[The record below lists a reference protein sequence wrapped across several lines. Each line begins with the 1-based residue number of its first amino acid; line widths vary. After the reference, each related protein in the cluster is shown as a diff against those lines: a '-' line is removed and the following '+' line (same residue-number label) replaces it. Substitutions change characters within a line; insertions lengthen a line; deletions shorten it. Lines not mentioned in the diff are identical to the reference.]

1 MRSHLYWGETLKPPV
16 AQTVSYLSA
25 IIRGFIVRFLHQM
38 QLCQNS
44 CHSKSIF
51 DRIVEV
57 FHFLFECSITP
68 PTHRM
73 CGGYV
78 ERRSAAQH
86 MILIHLGLQRILRD
100 PRNNKNNLV
109 YWILGIRL
117 MNESWH
123 RMFLAVGGL
132 AVERLLEKGVAR
144 LTRSSWPSLRC
155 LLLLLLLLQHRLLLL
170 GCCL

>member
-1 MRSHLYWGETLKPPV
+1 
-16 AQTVSYLSA
+16 
-25 IIRGFIVRFLHQM
+25 
-38 QLCQNS
+38 
-44 CHSKSIF
+44 
-51 DRIVEV
+51 
-57 FHFLFECSITP
+57 
-68 PTHRM
+68 
-73 CGGYV
+73 
-78 ERRSAAQH
+78 
-86 MILIHLGLQRILRD
+86 MILIPHGLQRILRD

-132 AVERLLEKGVAR
+132 AVERLLEKGVPRLAR
-144 LTRSSWPSLRC
+144 PSRPSLRC